1 MAAEYL
7 NHWRSGDEIHVRRFA
22 DRASAERDVGI
33 AIHESVGDADDYS
46 LTLWVARDARD
57 EIVAYQIQD
66 LRAAG
71 QEYADEMKRRES
83 DPYPPSMI
91 GRAAA

>member
-22 DRASAERDVGI
+22 DRDAAVADLGVAVLE
-33 AIHESVGDADDYS
+33 GDDDDYDC
-46 LTLWVARDARD
+46 TVVVARDVFGRAVGCYLLDLLRDARS
-57 EIVAYQIQD
+57 
-66 LRAAG
+66 
-71 QEYADEMKRRES
+71 YADQARMAETA
-83 DPYPPSMI
+83 PYPPSMI